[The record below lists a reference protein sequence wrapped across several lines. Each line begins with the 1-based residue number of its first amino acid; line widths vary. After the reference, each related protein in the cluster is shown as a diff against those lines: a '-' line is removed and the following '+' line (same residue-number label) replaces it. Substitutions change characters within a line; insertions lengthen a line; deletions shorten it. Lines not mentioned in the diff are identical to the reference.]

1 MIILIHYAEIGTKGQ
16 NRPFFERRL
25 EENVRTALKRAGIP
39 ARTRRMSGRIIADVP
54 DSTRG
59 EQVSEIL
66 AAQFGISSY
75 AFVAKSE
82 SDIQSLERAAKELVA
97 PREGTFRISAR
108 RADKRYPHS
117 SQEINELVGE
127 YVMNELGRKV
137 NLTKPDVTC
146 RIEVTGSEAFLY
158 TEKLPGPGG
167 LPVGT
172 GGKVL
177 VLLSGGIDSPVA
189 AYFAARRGLAPHY
202 IHFHA
207 YPYTDR
213 EGIKRTGDIAN
224 ILTAH
229 QPETTLHFVPFAEL
243 QKEIVAS
250 RVPERLR
257 LILYRR
263 FMLRIAERIAQKI
276 GAQALV
282 TGDVVG
288 QVASQTLENMATISD
303 VTRLL
308 VLRPLV
314 GFDKADI
321 IARAERIGTYA
332 ASIRGCE
339 DTCSRFVPAHPALQ
353 ARLSDVAEAERCL
366 DVERLVADAVSQSEA
381 VRVTGEK

>member
-16 NRPFFERRL
+16 NRPFFERCL
-25 EENVRTALKRAGIP
+25 EGNIRMALKRAGIS
-39 ARTRRMSGRIIADVP
+39 ARVRRMSGRIIADIP
-54 DSTRG
+54 DDAKR
-59 EQVSEIL
+59 EQVFEVL

-75 AFVAKSE
+75 APAVKSGT
-82 SDIQSLERAAKELVA
+82 DIQNLKQAAKELIKLH
-97 PREGTFRISAR
+97 EGTFRISAR
-108 RADKRYPHS
+108 RADKRFPHS

-127 YVMNELGRKV
+127 HVVNELGRKV
-137 NLTKPDVTC
+137 SLTKPDVTC

-158 TEKLPGPGG
+158 TEKFPGPGG

-172 GGKVL
+172 GGKAL

-189 AYFAARRGLAPHY
+189 AHFAARRGLAPHY

-213 EGIKRTGDIAN
+213 GGMERARDIAN

-263 FMLRIAERIAQKI
+263 FMLRI
-276 GAQALV
+276 
-282 TGDVVG
+282 
-288 QVASQTLENMATISD
+288 S
-303 VTRLL
+303 
-308 VLRPLV
+308 
-314 GFDKADI
+314 
-321 IARAERIGTYA
+321 
-332 ASIRGCE
+332 
-339 DTCSRFVPAHPALQ
+339 
-353 ARLSDVAEAERCL
+353 
-366 DVERLVADAVSQSEA
+366 
-381 VRVTGEK
+381 